1 MSKYTIREIEQAMQ
15 PELSLDQLKE
25 DGFEQGDNGSE
36 SERIINSLEL
46 EYAIRRLPEKEREII
61 KRISEGYTYKEIR
74 KELKIRMSKIRE
86 TLDKLRDIM
95 KMGE

>member
-1 MSKYTIREIEQAMQ
+1 MSKITIREIEQAMQ